1 MRTALAA
8 IVAFFAL
15 AAPAAASTATIRVV
29 TVSPFTVRGA
39 GFAPRTSVWVAV
51 TSGRQHAERHVRASA
66 AGAFVATFA
75 ALKISGCRG
84 YVVRAID
91 SNGNA
96 ATARSPS
103 VRCPPRP

>member
-8 IVAFFAL
+8 GLAALAF
-15 AAPAAASTATIRVV
+15 AAPASAATATLRVV

-39 GFAPRTSVWVAV
+39 GFAARASVWVAV

-66 AGAFVATFA
+66 AGAFVVTFTA
-75 ALKISGCRG
+75 MKVSGCRG

-91 SNGNA
+91 SARNA
-96 ATARSPS
+96 AIARSPS